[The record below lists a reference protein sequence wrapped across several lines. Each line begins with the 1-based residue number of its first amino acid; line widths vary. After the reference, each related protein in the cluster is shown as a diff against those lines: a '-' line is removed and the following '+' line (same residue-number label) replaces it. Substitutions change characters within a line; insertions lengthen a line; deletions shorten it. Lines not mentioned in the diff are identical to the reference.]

1 MSDGVLITAMIC
13 GTIILVSIIGTF
25 SKRGARK

>member
-13 GTIILVSIIGTF
+13 GTVILISIIGTI
-25 SKRGARK
+25 KKGANK